1 MSEIWML
8 GDKDIIYKFLIIGKG
23 DIPGK
28 FPFVILSLPCW
39 WWIDDECDLSHVDI
53 KDREDMK

>member
-1 MSEIWML
+1 ML

-39 WWIDDECDLSHVDI
+39 WWIDVECDLSHVDI
-53 KDREDMK
+53 EDREDMK